1 MNTINNAINHV
12 DCRFTDPDEFE
23 PKEGSYLKTIE
34 FLRHIFGEQ
43 LEIGLDYLSI
53 IYFMPTEKLPI
64 LCLVSK
70 EKKTG
75 KSTFLSWLKFIFGAN
90 MTINTDEDFRNNF
103 NTDWLNK
110 HIIAGDGFNLKLC
123 QSFESVVTLCQT
135 ITDIYTIDIH
145 NGAEIQHPLIVKF
158 ILCSNQENDFIKIDP
173 DKNSFWVRKI
183 SSISNEIPDLLSD
196 LIEEWP
202 AFLFFLQ
209 HREIKSPKKT
219 RLWFTRDQLNNE
231 TDQVNET
238 NVLLFDNEERIPDEM
253 LKRFVE
259 FQFKEWIQQRIKVGK
274 SLKWRNE
281 DVLDAVLMG
290 LHIEP
295 TTENKNIIQQLAEK

>member
-1 MNTINNAINHV
+1 MNTINNAINEV
-12 DCRFTDPDEFE
+12 DVRFTYQYSFE
-23 PKEGSYLKTIE
+23 PKEGSYTKTIE
-34 FLRHIFGEQ
+34 FLKHIFGEQ

-53 IYFMPTEKLPI
+53 IYFKPTEKLPI

-70 EKKTG
+70 ECKTG
-75 KSTFLSWLKFIFGAN
+75 KTTFLKWLKQLFGEN
-90 MTINTDEDFRNNF
+90 MIINTDEDFSHNL
-103 NTDWLNK
+103 NTEWITKL
-110 HIIAGDGFNLKLC
+110 IIGIDELPHNQIQDFENLKYYATC
-123 QSFESVVTLCQT
+123 QK
-135 ITDIYTIDIH
+135 ITHVAKGKKDIEYPF
-145 NGAEIQHPLIVKF
+145 NGKF
-158 ILCSNQENDFIKIDP
+158 ILCSNHEDDFIKIDP
-173 DKNSFWVRKI
+173 DEIRFWVRKI
-183 SSISNEIPDLLSD
+183 SSISNEIPYLLSD

-219 RLWFTRDQLNNE
+219 RLWFTKYQLYRE
-231 TDQVNET
+231 SDQVKET
-238 NVLLFDNEERIPDEM
+238 NILLFDNEERIPDEM

-259 FQFKEWIQQRIKVGK
+259 FQFKEWIQQRNKVGK

-295 TTENKNIIQQLAEK
+295 TTENKNIIQQLADK